1 MRSGDRDS
9 SNGVEM
15 VSSDDEKQVRTNAN
29 AEHRLPAVLATITA
43 IAIYGF
49 LPSDVVPLWLRLPVV
64 GFAALLLI
72 AISVV
77 NPARLEHRAKLFRR
91 ASLTLALTLLA
102 ANTFALG
109 HTIVLLVTT
118 KPGDGPSLLAAAA
131 MVWSTNLIAFS
142 LLMWELDRG
151 GPVRRKQ
158 RNREDLPPADF
169 RFPQD
174 EDADTSREV
183 SEQSAQVSGW
193 RPSYVDYFYEA
204 AIASMAFSPGA
215 GVPVRPRAKL
225 LLFGQSLM
233 SFVLVTLVIAQAVG
247 SLGT

>member
-1 MRSGDRDS
+1 MTSSEDR
-9 SNGVEM
+9 
-15 VSSDDEKQVRTNAN
+15 KQVDANAR
-29 AEHRLPAVLATITA
+29 AEHRLPAIVATLTA
-43 IAIYGF
+43 IAIYGL
-49 LPSDVVPLWLRLPVV
+49 LPSDVVPLWLRLTVV
-64 GFAALLLI
+64 VFATLLLI

-77 NPARLEHRAKLFRR
+77 DPARLKRRAKLFRR
-91 ASLTLALTLLA
+91 ASLALVLTLVA

-109 HTIVLLVTT
+109 HTIVLLITT
-118 KPGDGPSLLAAAA
+118 KPGDGASLLAAAA

-158 RNREDLPPADF
+158 RDRDNLPPADF

-174 EDADTSREV
+174 EDRDTSREV

-225 LLFGQSLM
+225 MLFGQSLM

-247 SLGT
+247 SLGS

>member
-1 MRSGDRDS
+1 MT
-9 SNGVEM
+9 
-15 VSSDDEKQVRTNAN
+15 SSDNRRQVSANAR
-29 AEHRLPAVLATITA
+29 AEHRLPAIAATITA
-43 IAIYGF
+43 LAGYGL
-49 LPSDVVPLWLRLPVV
+49 LPSDVVPAWLRVPIVA
-64 GFAALLLI
+64 FAALLLI
-72 AISVV
+72 SISVV
-77 NPARLEHRAKLFRR
+77 NPARIKRRVKLFRG
-91 ASLTLALTLLA
+91 ASLTLALTLVG
-102 ANTFALG
+102 ANMFALG
-109 HTIVLLVTT
+109 HTVILLITT
-118 KPGDGPSLLAAAA
+118 KSGEGASLLAAAA

-158 RNREDLPPADF
+158 QDRDDLQPADF

-174 EDADTSREV
+174 EDKDTSEEV

-204 AIASMAFSPGA
+204 AVASMAFSPGA

-225 LLFGQSLM
+225 MLVGQSLM

-247 SLGT
+247 TLGS

>member
-1 MRSGDRDS
+1 MT
-9 SNGVEM
+9 
-15 VSSDDEKQVRTNAN
+15 SSDDRKQVHANAR
-29 AEHRLPAVLATITA
+29 AEHRLPAIAATILA
-43 IAIYGF
+43 IAIYGL
-49 LPSDVVPLWLRLPVV
+49 LPSDIVPRWLRLTAVL
-64 GFAALLLI
+64 FATLLLI
-72 AISVV
+72 SISFV
-77 NPARLEHRAKLFRR
+77 NPSRLKRGAKLFRG
-91 ASLTLALTLLA
+91 ASLTLALTLVA

-109 HTIVLLVTT
+109 HTIVLLITT
-118 KPGDGPSLLAAAA
+118 KPGDGTSLLAAAA
-131 MVWSTNLIAFS
+131 MVWSMNLIAFS

-158 RNREDLPPADF
+158 RDRERLPPADF

-174 EDADTSREV
+174 EDRDTSREV

-204 AIASMAFSPGA
+204 AVASMAFSPGA